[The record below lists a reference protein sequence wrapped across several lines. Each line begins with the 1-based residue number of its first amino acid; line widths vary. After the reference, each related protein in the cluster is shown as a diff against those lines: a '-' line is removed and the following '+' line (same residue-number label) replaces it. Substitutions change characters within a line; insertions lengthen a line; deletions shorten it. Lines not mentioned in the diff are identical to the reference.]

1 MFRGTRTPL
10 LAALAVPDW
19 MSPYRIMSS
28 CSSSCSLSSIT
39 VFSIFLLDPRDEH
52 KWNER
57 WWQHRAKASN
67 CDGVS
72 WSLIYRVVKSSVRVT
87 PEGKLWDPHSL
98 GPKKDKD
105 MQKKR
110 KQQE

>member
-1 MFRGTRTPL
+1 M
-10 LAALAVPDW
+10 
-19 MSPYRIMSS
+19 
-28 CSSSCSLSSIT
+28 
-39 VFSIFLLDPRDEH
+39 
-52 KWNER
+52 
-57 WWQHRAKASN
+57 WQHRAKASN
-67 CDGVS
+67 RDGVS

-110 KQQE
+110 KQVAKNASHHARVQEEVAHIRKMLLHRTKCNQWTHFDEPN